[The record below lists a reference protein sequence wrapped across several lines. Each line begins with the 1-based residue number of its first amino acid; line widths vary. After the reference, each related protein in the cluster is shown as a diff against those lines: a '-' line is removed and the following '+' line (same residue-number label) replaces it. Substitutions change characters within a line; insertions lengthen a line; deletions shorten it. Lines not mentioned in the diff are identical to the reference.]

1 MNRLLLIIATT
12 FASSAFAQGWGDWGG
27 GSGASESASQTS
39 SNKKNNTTGSV
50 SVGASTKNG
59 KTTASASATVSTPDP
74 AAAPGTSAAP
84 TLNIPTIGTH
94 YDDSAVAHYEPEYVS
109 QDSNLSW
116 KQGEFIPRPYLRNAD
131 IKMRKRVWRVID
143 LRQKLNKSWTW
154 PRNPVSQVFWELGT
168 KGLLRA
174 YATDSLNTVITPETI
189 IKITSKMETTPV
201 LNAGV
206 DPNSSPDPE
215 SDYHDSTY
223 PIYFKWEYITKFEI
237 MEDWVF
243 DYKHGDWRPIII
255 AIAPIQERKES
266 IKGPDGN
273 DITITIPFKPFWL
286 KMDDCR
292 PTLAKSSVFN
302 RYNDAMRLTWDQHI
316 NGHRL
321 FDSYIVKTSDW
332 DDRYLDSKPEYKEDN
347 IALLLE
353 SDKLKNDLFIFEHD
367 LWEY

>member
-27 GSGASESASQTS
+27 GGGASSSSAQSTS
-39 SNKKNNTTGSV
+39 GKKSTTSASV
-50 SVGASTKNG
+50 SVGSSTKGG
-59 KTTASASATVSTPDP
+59 KGTSVSAAATVTTPAEP
-74 AAAPGTSAAP
+74 AAETQAAP
-84 TLNIPTIGTH
+84 TMNIPTIGTH
-94 YDDSAVAHYEPEYVS
+94 YDDSAVAHFEPEYVS
-109 QDSNLSW
+109 QDSNLGW
-116 KQGEFIPRPYLRNAD
+116 KQGEYIPRPYLRNAD

-168 KGLLRA
+168 KGLVRA

-189 IKITSKMETTPV
+189 IKITSKMESAPV
-201 LNAGV
+201 LNVGV
-206 DPNSSPDPE
+206 DPALADPDA
-215 SDYHDSTY
+215 DYHDSTF
-223 PIYFKWEYITKFEI
+223 PVYFKWEYITKFEI

-255 AIAPIQERKES
+255 AIAPIQERKEA

-286 KMDDCR
+286 RMDDCR
-292 PTLAKSSVFN
+292 PTLAKSAVFN

-321 FDSYIVKTSDW
+321 FDSYIVKTTDW
-332 DDRYLDSKPEYKEDN
+332 DDRYLDSNLNTKKITSRYCWN
-347 IALLLE
+347 QT
-353 SDKLKNDLFIFEHD
+353 N
-367 LWEY
+367 